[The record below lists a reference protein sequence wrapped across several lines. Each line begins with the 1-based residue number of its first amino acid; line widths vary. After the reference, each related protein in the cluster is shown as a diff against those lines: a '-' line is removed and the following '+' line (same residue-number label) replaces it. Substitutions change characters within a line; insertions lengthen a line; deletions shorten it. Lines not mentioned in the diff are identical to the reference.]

1 MIAMLTCKEV
11 SRSIASDE
19 LASAGWRK
27 RWSIKLHLTMC
38 RYCRRYSR
46 QIEAIGTAPRRIY
59 GSMPSDPGARERLRN
74 SILERIPPGR
84 EDERDSKV

>member
-11 SRSIASDE
+11 SRSIAADE

-27 RWSIKLHLTMC
+27 RWSIKLHLMMC

-46 QIEAIGTAPRRIY
+46 QIEAIGAAARRIY
-59 GSMPSDPGARERLRN
+59 GSAPSDPGARERLRS
-74 SILERIPPGR
+74 SILERIPAGR

>member
-1 MIAMLTCKEV
+1 MIAMLTCKEI

-27 RWSIKLHLTMC
+27 HWSIKLHLMMC

-46 QIEAIGTAPRRIY
+46 EIEAIGTATRRVF
-59 GSMPSDPGARERLRN
+59 GSAHSDPGARERLRD
-74 SILERIPPGR
+74 SILERIPPAR
-84 EDERDSKV
+84 EDERDSEV